1 MYLKKIFLRIIKT
14 KNGIKFLSQNQVYKK
29 LIDNM
34 NEAVW
39 LGDSDERTVYVN
51 QKFAKMLGYKPE
63 EMIGRES
70 YDFWDNESAERVKN
84 VNNTDRKKG
93 ISSSYEGNLLTKDGK
108 KIPVLLSGSPF
119 PGGGTIGIMT
129 DLTELKKKEKK
140 EKVLNKSIEFSSDAI
155 LTFNKSLKVQ
165 TWNKGAKK
173 ILGYTKKDILNYNI
187 SNFLSKSDVKKIKDI
202 KKTTYDLT
210 VTAKH
215 KNNKKITLETTLTPV
230 LDGHNKDVELYL
242 LIARDVTKQREM
254 EKELKEKFKKVKQAH
269 KNLGTVLY
277 PKKKK

>member
-1 MYLKKIFLRIIKT
+1 MRIIKT

-39 LGDSDERTVYVN
+39 LGDSNERTVYVN

-140 EKVLNKSIEFSSDAI
+140 EKILNKSIEFSSDAI

-187 SNFLSKSDVKKIKDI
+187 SKFLSKSDVKKIKDI

-230 LDGHNKDVELYL
+230 LDGQSKDVDLYL
-242 LIARDVTKQREM
+242 LIARDVTRQREM